1 MINPKQK
8 RIRIKYFFKDI
19 KNWDIYFDY
28 ILIKNYNWV
37 FSLRNYF
44 KLNNIRSRKI
54 KIIWLVQYFKIF
66 ISLIYTSSFLI

>member
-37 FSLRNYF
+37 FSFRNYF

>member
-54 KIIWLVQYFKIF
+54 KITWLEQYFKIF